1 MSSSD
6 RRAFLARAG
15 ALAGVIAGAT
25 ALAGCG
31 FAPIYGP
38 RGAGGALRG
47 QVLADEPDT
56 RFGYAFVARIED
68 RLGRA
73 GDARWALGYRIE
85 TRQTAVG
92 IDSENAITRYN
103 ITGTVAWE
111 LRPLDSDEVVLS
123 DATGSFTGYSATGT
137 AVSAFTARR
146 DAEDR
151 LMAILAD
158 QLVAQL
164 FARAGE
170 LPP

>member
-15 ALAGVIAGAT
+15 ALAGTLAGAA

-31 FAPIYGP
+31 FAPVYGP
-38 RGAGGALRG
+38 QGAGTALRG
-47 QVLADEPDT
+47 QFLADEPHD
-56 RFGYAFVARIED
+56 RFGYAFVARFED

-73 GDARWALGYRIE
+73 GNARWALGYKIE

-92 IDSENAITRYN
+92 IDSQNAITRYN
-103 ITGTVAWE
+103 ITGTLTWE
-111 LRPLDSDEVVLS
+111 VRPLDGDEVVLS

-137 AVSAFTARR
+137 AVSAFAARR

-151 LMAILAD
+151 LMVILAD

-164 FARAGE
+164 YARAGE
-170 LPP
+170 LPQ